1 MSHTV
6 TDQYVFQK
14 KKNKKQKNTPIKS
27 ICFYYKNNVKC

>member
-14 KKNKKQKNTPIKS
+14 KKKKKNTPIKS

>member
-6 TDQYVFQK
+6 TDQYVFK
-14 KKNKKQKNTPIKS
+14 KKKKENTPIKS